1 MCVSN
6 PSLLGDD
13 FETTSGIAVDCEAQ
27 YEAFRLYSAYGG
39 QEGIPRVVM
48 TAVEPKQI
56 KTRSPVIRVR
66 IGTPR
71 WLAAQC

>member
-13 FETTSGIAVDCEAQ
+13 VETTCGIAVDIEAQ

-39 QEGIPRVVM
+39 QEGISRVVV
-48 TAVEPKQI
+48 TAAEPKST
-56 KTRSPVIRVR
+56 KSGTKVIRAR